1 MPADISRELRIPQ
14 ELRRLPDHRWLRFWI
29 DLLLLLAAI
38 VFAYVARRG
47 HLRFEPEYIRILPYF
62 LISWLIGSI
71 LGGKFADTRLER
83 RFMLRLSPYAVS
95 AFLSAGILSFILNYL
110 DWTRLSW
117 FIIFGAL
124 TIHLLLELILLSGN
138 YFILFRRGEH
148 AGARSFSFLF
158 MLAEAIVAAGAFI
171 NLHYYKIGDVVIK
184 DEQKSVFVILLAF
197 WLFSGLVIHRFRLPS
212 SQKES
217 WLQAVEPY
225 LRSLIVTASGVSIV
239 ILGLRV
245 LPTHRE
251 LPFLALLIL
260 AGFELLFVTFYYLY
274 KLPKLSDLPEGGLY
288 DEDMERANLIDSQT
302 AKDAPGK
309 LELYALKKEDFKSK
323 FLRDKLKKVYLK
335 DQPDVFDFLD
345 NALKLSSFD
354 VIRSEVIETSNPY
367 NVEILP
373 DRSEEFI
380 MNNRPLNSLRFI
392 NEYLIAANRKLVD
405 DGVLVG
411 SFSPHELRWIYFCER
426 YPRVV
431 ARLAYFCEFV
441 WKRVFPKIPL
451 LSKLYYYISQGR
463 NRLFSFA
470 QGLGRLYYC
479 GFEVIALQIV
489 ADRVYFCV
497 ARVKEPSDI
506 KNPSYGLFF
515 RQPRVGK
522 DGKIVRIYKMRTMH
536 PFSEFIH
543 QFVLDRNS
551 LDDKGKIKDDFR
563 ITGWGRIMRKLWLDE
578 LPMLLNLLKG
588 DIKLVGVRPL
598 SKTFFATYPK
608 DLQQTRVKT
617 KPGLIPPYYADM
629 PKNMDEVFD
638 SERRYL
644 EAYQKKPLRT
654 DWKYFF
660 AAFRNIV
667 FRGAKSG

>member
-1 MPADISRELRIPQ
+1 MSADISKELRIPQ

-29 DLLLLLAAI
+29 DLLLLATAFVI
-38 VFAYVARRG
+38 SYAARRG
-47 HLRFEPEYIRILPYF
+47 HLRLDPEYIAIFPYF
-62 LISWLIGSI
+62 LVSWLIGSL
-71 LGGKFADTRLER
+71 LGGKFADTRMER
-83 RFMLRLSPYAVS
+83 RFMLRLTPYAVS
-95 AFLSAGILSFILNYL
+95 AFLSAGILSFTLYIL
-110 DWTRLSW
+110 DRTKLSW

-124 TIHLLLELILLSGN
+124 AIHLLLEVILLSGN
-138 YFILFRRGEH
+138 YFIIFRRGEH
-148 AGARSFSFLF
+148 AGACSFSFLF
-158 MLAEAIVAAGAFI
+158 MVAEALVAAAAFTS
-171 NLHYYKIGDVVIK
+171 LHYFKVGDLVIK

-197 WLFSGLVIHRFRLPS
+197 WIFSGLVIHRFRLPS
-212 SQKES
+212 SKDVN
-217 WLQAVEPY
+217 WLKAVEPY
-225 LRSLIVTASGVSIV
+225 VRSLIVTASAVSIV
-239 ILGLRV
+239 VLGLRF
-245 LPTHRE
+245 LPAHRE

-260 AGFELLFVTFYYLY
+260 GGFELLFVTFYYLY
-274 KLPKLSDLPEGGLY
+274 RLPKLSDLPERGLY
-288 DEDMERANLIDSQT
+288 DEDMELANRIDGQT
-302 AKDAPGK
+302 AKDAPGRQEPYT
-309 LELYALKKEDFKSK
+309 LEKEGFHSK

-335 DQPDVFDFLD
+335 DQPEVFDFLD

-354 VIRSEVIETSNPY
+354 VIHSEVFETSNPY

-373 DRSEEFI
+373 DHSEEFI
-380 MNNRPLNSLRFI
+380 LNNRSLNSLRFI
-392 NEYLIAANRKLVD
+392 NEYLVAANRKLVPG
-405 DGVLVG
+405 GVLVG
-411 SFSPHELRWIYFCER
+411 SFQPHELRWIYFCER
-426 YPRVV
+426 FPRVV
-431 ARLAYFCEFV
+431 ARGFYFFEFL
-441 WKRVFPKIPL
+441 WKRVFPKLPL
-451 LSKLYYYISQGR
+451 LSRLYYYFTKGK

-489 ADRVYFCV
+489 ADRVHFCV

-506 KNPSYGLFF
+506 RNPSYGLFF

-543 QFVLDRNS
+543 QFVLERNA

-598 SKTFFATYPK
+598 SKTFFSTYPK
-608 DLQQTRVKT
+608 ELQKSRVKT

-629 PKNMDEVFD
+629 PRNMDEVFD

-644 EAYQKKPLRT
+644 EAYRKKPLRT